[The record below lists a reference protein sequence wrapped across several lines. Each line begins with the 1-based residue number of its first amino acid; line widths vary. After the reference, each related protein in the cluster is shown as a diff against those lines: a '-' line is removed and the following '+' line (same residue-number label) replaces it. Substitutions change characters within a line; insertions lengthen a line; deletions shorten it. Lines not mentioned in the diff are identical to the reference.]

1 MNISFD
7 INEKTGQV
15 KISTTISGETRLTCL
30 SSVGKFEKNAQAIHL
45 LAEKMVNQL
54 LVKEKEKMISGNPCP
69 NPYLLNILS
78 NQNPYVYDAPFVWN
92 RNNHERT

>member
-30 SSVGKFEKNAQAIHL
+30 PSVGEFEKNAQAIHL
-45 LAEKMVNQL
+45 IAEKMINQFV
-54 LVKEKEKMISGNPCP
+54 VKEEKKINVNP
-69 NPYLLNILS
+69 NPYLRNSLL
-78 NQNPYVYDAPFVWN
+78 NQNPYVFDASSFSFGTIDRRV
-92 RNNHERT
+92 

>member
-30 SSVGKFEKNAQAIHL
+30 PSVGEFEKNAQTIHL
-45 LAEKMVNQL
+45 IAEKMINQL
-54 LVKEKEKMISGNPCP
+54 LVKEKEKKINMNVSP

-78 NQNPYVYDAPFVWN
+78 NQNPYIFDESTISFGRIN
-92 RNNHERT
+92 RRV